1 MMPEK
6 TVLIFREKLLPI
18 SETFIV
24 AQASALTGYRPVYA
38 GLRRTEPRLHIQPE
52 ILLSKSDGW
61 RAAAGARLFGKLP
74 GHSRYM
80 NELAKAAPALIHA
93 HFAFDGT
100 VALPILRRLNVPLIV
115 TLHGGD
121 VTATDET
128 IAASMRGRQYLSR
141 REELWEAASRFLC
154 VSEAIRRRAL
164 AVGFPEDKLRIHYT
178 GIDCEKFKPLEAS
191 ERDAELVVFVGRLVE
206 KKGCEYA
213 IRAMSEL
220 RSEGRTARLVVIGDG
235 PLRGSL
241 EALAERLGIQCQF
254 LGAQNAERVRDYVG
268 RARALLN
275 PSVIA
280 QNGDSEGFGMVF
292 AEAQAMGTP
301 VASFRHGGIPEAVC
315 DGKTGLL
322 APERDVLTLAAH
334 LHRFLTDDAFWQSCS
349 DRATSWVRERFDLHK
364 QTPDLEN
371 IYEEVV
377 MEAKHGV
384 CLRRSE
390 RPHCCES

>member
-80 NELAKAAPALIHA
+80 NKLAKAAPALIHA
-93 HFAFDGT
+93 HFAFDGS

-121 VTATDET
+121 VSATDAT

-141 REELWEAASRFLC
+141 REELWDTASRFLC
-154 VSEAIRRRAL
+154 VSEEIRRRAL
-164 AVGFPEDKLRIHYT
+164 AVGFPEDKLRVHYT
-178 GIDCEKFKPLEAS
+178 GIDCEEFKPLEAS
-191 ERDAELVVFVGRLVE
+191 NRDAELVVFVGRLVE
-206 KKGCEYA
+206 VKGCEYA
-213 IRAMSEL
+213 IRALAGL
-220 RSEGRTARLVVIGDG
+220 RSEGRPARLVVIGDG

-241 EALAERLGIQCQF
+241 EALAESLGIQCQF
-254 LGAQNAERVRDYVG
+254 LGAQSAERVRHYIG

-275 PSVIA
+275 PSVTA
-280 QNGDSEGFGMVF
+280 QNGAREGFGMVF

-301 VASFRHGGIPEAVC
+301 VASFRSGGIPEAVC

-322 APERDVLTLAAH
+322 ASERDVTTLVTH
-334 LHRFLTDDAFWQSCS
+334 LHRFLTDNAFWQSCS
-349 DRATSWVRERFDLHK
+349 VRATAWVRQRFDLHT
-364 QTPDLEN
+364 QTRQLEN

-377 MEAKHGV
+377 MEAKHRIHV
-384 CLRRSE
+384 
-390 RPHCCES
+390 